1 MRSSKN
7 ILVVVVCIFL
17 IIVGGLCFFLN
28 FYKPSLPD
36 KYGKVDAQLYLSDST
51 DQPLIVAFGGSQG
64 GNAWTEDYW
73 AEMRN
78 RFLKEGYAV
87 LSIGYFNTPNT
98 PEVLD
103 RISLNAIYDTI
114 KSASNHPISMQVRLH

>member
-1 MRSSKN
+1 MSKIRSAKI
-7 ILVVVVCIFL
+7 ILVIVCMF
-17 IIVGGLCFFLN
+17 IIVLCGLYLFSS
-28 FYKPSLPD
+28 FYKPSFPNH
-36 KYGKVDAQLYLSDST
+36 YGKVDARLYLSDSM

-78 RFLKEGYAV
+78 RFIKEGYAV
-87 LSIGYFNTPNT
+87 LSIGYFNTTNT
-98 PEVLD
+98 PEALD

-114 KSASNHPISMQVRLH
+114 KSASNHPNINKR